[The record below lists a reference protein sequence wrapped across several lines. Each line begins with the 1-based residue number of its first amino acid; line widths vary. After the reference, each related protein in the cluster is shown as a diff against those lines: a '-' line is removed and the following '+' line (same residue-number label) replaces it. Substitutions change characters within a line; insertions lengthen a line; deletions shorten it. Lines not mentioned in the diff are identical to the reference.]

1 MIYHITTQ
9 SAWEDAQKNGKYEA
23 ESLQKE
29 GFIHMSHEH
38 QIEGVLERYF
48 QGKTALVKLTVDET
62 KIIAEIKNEL
72 SPSLQET
79 FPHVYG
85 AINLDAVVDEQYLVM
100 V

>member
-1 MIYHITTQ
+1 MIYHITTKLE
-9 SAWEDAQKNGKYEA
+9 WEEAQRIGMYEA
-23 ESLQKE
+23 DSLQKE

-38 QIEGVLERYF
+38 QIAGVLSRYF
-48 QGKTALVKLTVDET
+48 QGKTALVKLSVDET
-62 KIIAEIKNEL
+62 KLISEIKNEL

-85 AINLDAVVDEQYLVM
+85 AINLDAVVDVQYLVR

>member
-1 MIYHITTQ
+1 MIYHITTK
-9 SAWEDAQKNGKYEA
+9 SAWEVAIENGKYEA

-38 QIEGVLERYF
+38 QIEGVLARYF
-48 QGKTALVKLTVDET
+48 QGKTALVRLHVDET
-62 KIIAEIKNEL
+62 KLIAEIKNEL

-85 AINLDAVVDEQYLVM
+85 EINLDAVVDVENL
-100 V
+100 

>member
-1 MIYHITTQ
+1 MIYHITTK
-9 SAWEDAQKNGKYEA
+9 SEWEKAQKIGKYEA

-48 QGKTALVKLTVDET
+48 QGKTDLVKISVDET

-85 AINLDAVVDEQYLVM
+85 AINLDAVVKAEDI
-100 V
+100 

>member
-1 MIYHITTQ
+1 MIYHITTK
-9 SAWEDAQKNGKYEA
+9 SEWEKAQEIGKYEA
-23 ESLQKE
+23 ESLKSE

-38 QIEGVLERYF
+38 QIEGVLQRYF
-48 QGKTALVKLTVDET
+48 QGKTDLVKISVDET

-85 AINLDAVVDEQYLVM
+85 AINLDAVLDVQHLVG

>member
-1 MIYHITTQ
+1 MIYHITTKLE
-9 SAWEDAQKNGKYEA
+9 WEEAERIGKYEA

-38 QIEGVLERYF
+38 QIEGVLSRYF
-48 QGKTALVKLTVDET
+48 QGKTALVKLSVDET
-62 KIIAEIKNEL
+62 KLIAEIKNEL

-85 AINLDAVVDEQYLVM
+85 AINLDAVLDVENIVR

>member
-1 MIYHITTQ
+1 MIYHITTK
-9 SAWEDAQKNGKYEA
+9 SEWEKAQKIGKYEA

-48 QGKTALVKLTVDET
+48 QGKTDLVKISVDET
-62 KIIAEIKNEL
+62 KIIDEIKNEL

-85 AINLDAVVDEQYLVM
+85 AINLDAVVKAEDI
-100 V
+100 

>member
-29 GFIHMSHEH
+29 GFIHMSQEH
-38 QIEGVLERYF
+38 QIAGVLSRYF
-48 QGKTALVKLTVDET
+48 QGKTALVKLSVDET
-62 KIIAEIKNEL
+62 KLISEIKNEL

-85 AINLDAVVDEQYLVM
+85 SINLDAVVDVQHLEGV
-100 V
+100 

>member
-9 SAWEDAQKNGKYEA
+9 SAWEEAQKNGKYEA
-23 ESLQKE
+23 DSLEKE

-38 QIEGVLERYF
+38 QIEGVLARYF
-48 QGKTALVKLTVDET
+48 QGKTALVKLFVDET
-62 KIIAEIKNEL
+62 KLNAEIKNEL

-85 AINLDAVVDEQYLVM
+85 AINLDAVVDFEDL
-100 V
+100 